1 MSASAVAQVGLRPW
15 RTADRTETRQT
26 GMKLRDASRLP
37 EVGGWNH
44 IGITVRS
51 LEESVEFY
59 RDLLGFEFLGTQERE
74 GDDLGR
80 ILGYPR
86 TRIKMAFLRPVGTVD
101 PVLEL
106 IEVVVPQGTPV
117 DAQTANPGAV
127 HLTFDVADLDAVHTA
142 LSARGVTFLSEP
154 VTLKSGV
161 NAGAKN
167 VYCLDPDGVRVA
179 LFQRVPGRGHHG
191 T

>member
-1 MSASAVAQVGLRPW
+1 LADPEIHTSAVGH
-15 RTADRTETRQT
+15 
-26 GMKLRDASRLP
+26 LP
-37 EVGGWNH
+37 RIGGWNH
-44 IGITVRS
+44 VGITVRS
-51 LEESVEFY
+51 LDASVTFY
-59 RDLLGFEFLGTQERE
+59 RDLLGFELLCTQERA

-86 TRIKMAFLRPVGTVD
+86 TLIKMAFLRPVGTVD

-106 IEVVVPQGTPV
+106 IEVVVPQGTPL
-117 DAQTANPGAV
+117 DPQTANPGAI
-127 HLTFDVADLDAVHTA
+127 HLTFDVADLDAVYEA

-154 VTLKSGV
+154 VTLTSGV

>member
-1 MSASAVAQVGLRPW
+1 MQRNDTVYPIG
-15 RTADRTETRQT
+15 
-26 GMKLRDASRLP
+26 
-37 EVGGWNH
+37 VGGWNH
-44 IGITVRS
+44 IGITVGS
-51 LEESVEFY
+51 LDASVGFY
-59 RDLLGFEFLGTQERE
+59 RDLLGFELLGTQERA

-80 ILGYPR
+80 ILGYPQ
-86 TRIKMAFLRPVGTVD
+86 TWIKMAFLRPVGTVD
-101 PVLEL
+101 PILEL
-106 IEVVVPQGTPV
+106 IEVVVPQGTPLDV
-117 DAQTANPGAV
+117 QTANPAAV
-127 HLTFDVADLDAVHTA
+127 HLTFDVADLDAVHGA

-154 VTLKSGV
+154 VTLTSGV